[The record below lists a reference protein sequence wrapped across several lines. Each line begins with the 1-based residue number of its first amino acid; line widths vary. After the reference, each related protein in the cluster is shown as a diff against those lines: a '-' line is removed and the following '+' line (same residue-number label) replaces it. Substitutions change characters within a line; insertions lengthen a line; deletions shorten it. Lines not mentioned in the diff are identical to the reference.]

1 MTDNF
6 NFDHLQVD
14 SQTLW
19 VDMPELGPKARVR
32 VKPASETNKSY
43 FNAMLK
49 RSGLRARRIARTD
62 RVTAEDSE
70 QNRSEDREL
79 FPKHVI
85 VNWEGVL
92 DANRAEVPF
101 TADTA
106 RELCAKLPGW
116 LFDRIRNAAA
126 TPERFVD
133 DEIPEPSALAGNSE
147 PGSDGTSDTPATGGQ

>member
-6 NFDHLQVD
+6 DFGHLEVGQN
-14 SQTLW
+14 TLW
-19 VDMPELGPKARVR
+19 VDMPELGPTASIC
-32 VKPASETNKSY
+32 VKPAAESNKPY

-49 RSGLRARRIARTD
+49 RSGLRARRLARTD

-70 QNRSEDREL
+70 QNRAEDRDL

-85 VNWEGVL
+85 MNWRGVL
-92 DANRAEVPF
+92 DAKRKEVPY
-101 TADTA
+101 TQDAA

-126 TPERFVD
+126 TPERFLD
-133 DEIPEPSALAGNSE
+133 DEVPDAQDLAGNSKT
-147 PGSDGTSDTPATGGQ
+147 GSDGTSDTPETAGQ